1 MFHGI
6 RLAARSLARQP
17 AATTL
22 QLATIAAGVGGLAA
36 VLAVVLAVA
45 VRGLPFDE
53 PQRLVSIEVTS
64 SRGFSIS
71 NSMPNYRDW
80 RDRNRTLAA
89 VAGHAGWNFR
99 LVHDDRSEVLD
110 GAAVVGDLLGVL
122 RVQPALGRAFT
133 ASETDPGS
141 PPLVL
146 LSHSLWQR
154 AYGAEPGVIGSTMNL
169 GGTPHTIIGVL
180 PAGFAF
186 PRTEPAVMVNMGSIA
201 GLPWNDRNSS
211 FGTRMY
217 GRLRDGVTLAAAGAD
232 IERVGAEVKAEYGP
246 LTALPS
252 VLSLSD
258 DLLAD
263 RDRQLYILLGAVAIV
278 MLIAMANAGGLM
290 LARAADRR
298 RDAAVRMAL
307 GGTRSDLRH
316 QFVLENGLL
325 ALAGGAC
332 GLVLAVLLLR
342 LLVPMLPDDLPQSLL
357 SRIAIDLPTTL
368 MVLAGCLAG
377 GALFGLLAV
386 RQAAPPGLLDAI
398 RGGTASIV
406 APRTRA
412 RSALL
417 VGEVALSVVLAIG
430 SGLLLTS
437 FYKLRTIDKGFEDGG
452 VLMGRVTPTP
462 GVNPTREQWV
472 AYYDRL
478 ISQAAAIPGVSSAA
492 ASLTL
497 PLTRRSWE
505 LRIQPF
511 GATEA
516 IESGPSVQYNM
527 VSNDFFTALSVPFV
541 SGRAFSDQDRD
552 GSQPVA
558 IIDES
563 MARQFWPGQDP
574 IGQRITIGELG
585 ADSALAYRTVVGVVS
600 NVRHY
605 TLREPARIQV
615 YVPIQQSLNRW
626 GNALTLIV
634 KGNVPPGTLMTP
646 MREAVQANDP
656 GASLWSVFPLAHF
669 VNESISVERTLGVIT
684 IWLAGVAALVT
695 AVGLFALVTYTV
707 SQRRREVALRLAL
720 GATPASVVGLITW
733 SGTSMALLGVAIG
746 AVGAAAASRVLTSV
760 LFGVTALD
768 PMVYLACGLT
778 IVMVTVI
785 ASLAPALAARRM
797 APSAVLRED

>member
-1 MFHGI
+1 MFEGI
-6 RLAARSLARQP
+6 RLAARTLARQR
-17 AATTL
+17 ASSVL
-22 QLATIAAGVGGLAA
+22 QLTTIAVGVGGLAA
-36 VLAVVLAVA
+36 VLAVVFAVA
-45 VRGLPFDE
+45 LRGLPFDA
-53 PQRLVSIEVTS
+53 PHQLVSIEVTS

-89 VAGHAGWNFR
+89 VGGYAGWNLR
-99 LVHDDRSEVLD
+99 LEREGQSEVLD
-110 GAAVVGDLLGVL
+110 GAAVIGDLLGVL
-122 RVQPALGRAFT
+122 RVRPALGRAFT
-133 ASETDPGS
+133 PGETEPGS
-141 PPLVL
+141 PPLVM

-154 AYGAEPGVIGSTMNL
+154 AYGAEPGVIGSAMNL
-169 GGTPHTIIGVL
+169 GGTPHTVIGVL
-180 PAGFAF
+180 PDGFAF

-217 GRLRDGVTLAAAGAD
+217 GRLRDGVSLAAAAAD
-232 IERVGAEVKAEYGP
+232 VERVGAEVKNEFGP

-258 DLLAD
+258 DLLGD

-307 GGTRSDLRH
+307 GGKRSDLRR

-325 ALAGGAC
+325 ATAGGAI

-342 LLVPMLPDDLPQSLL
+342 LLVPMLPDDLPQSLIA
-357 SRIAIDLPTTL
+357 RIAIDLPTTL
-368 MVLAGCLAG
+368 VVLSSCLAG

-398 RGGTASIV
+398 RSGGASIV
-406 APRTRA
+406 APRTKA

-452 VLMGRVTPTP
+452 VLMGRITPTTGVTPT
-462 GVNPTREQWV
+462 RDQWV

-478 ISQAAAIPGVSSAA
+478 ISEAAAIPGVSSAA

-511 GATEA
+511 GATEPVVN
-516 IESGPSVQYNM
+516 GPSVQYNM
-527 VSNDFFTALSVPFV
+527 VSNDFFTTLSVPLV
-541 SGRAFSDQDRD
+541 AGRAFSDQDHN

-574 IGQRITIGELG
+574 IGQRITMEELG
-585 ADSALAYRTVVGVVS
+585 PDSALVYRTVVGVVS

-626 GNALTLIV
+626 GNALNIIV
-634 KGNVPPGTLMTP
+634 KGNVPLGSLMAP
-646 MREAVQANDP
+646 VRGIVQANDP
-656 GASLWSVFPLAHF
+656 GASLWSVFPLAHY
-669 VNESISVERTLGVIT
+669 VDESISVERTLGVIT
-684 IWLAGVAALVT
+684 IWLAAVAALVT

-707 SQRRREVALRLAL
+707 TQRRREVALRLAL
-720 GATPASVVGLITW
+720 GATPGSVVGLITW
-733 SGTSMALLGVAIG
+733 SGASMALVGVAIG
-746 AVGAAAASRVLTSV
+746 TVGAAAASRLLSGF
-760 LFGVTALD
+760 LFEVKPLD
-768 PMVYLACGLT
+768 PLVYVACGFT
-778 IVMVTVI
+778 IVMVTAL
-785 ASLAPALAARRM
+785 ASLAPALATRRM